1 MIGDLAVAIH
11 ILTISALAELV
22 FIDTN
27 IILYAALGRQDSPE
41 KWAIARDILTN
52 SDFATSGQVLAE
64 FYHNAVRKGQV
75 PLTDVEAL
83 DWVTTLAKRP
93 CQAIDSDL
101 VQGGIAVSTRYKIS
115 YWDGSIVAA
124 ARRLSA
130 KTVYSEDLNHGQKY
144 EEIRVIN
151 PFLIT

>member
-1 MIGDLAVAIH
+1 MIGDLAALRH
-11 ILTISALAELV
+11 MPATSALAELV

-27 IILYAALGRQDSPE
+27 IILYAALGRQDTPE
-41 KWAIARDILTN
+41 KWAIARDLMSK
-52 SDFATSGQVLAE
+52 SDFAVSSQVLAE
-64 FYHNAVRKGQV
+64 FYHNAVRKGRV
-75 PLTDVEAL
+75 PLIEAEAL
-83 DWVTTLAKRP
+83 AWVTTLAKRP